1 MTDIKA
7 KRVGVLVELT
17 REFGRDLCRGI
28 TDFACSNEGFIP
40 FFITPETLKRKS
52 ELRTYDGFIARVM
65 TDEMAVTL
73 AALKK
78 PIVDVYYDKPR
89 PGFAIVKTNHSRIGR
104 LAAEHFL
111 ERKFKN
117 FAFCGFAGGRFS
129 NYCSRAFQRAL
140 AAKGHRCHDYLPDS
154 KAKYEFDS
162 TVLINEQL
170 NRAPDAKALAKWIAI
185 LPKPV
190 AVFCPNDLRAWQLLQ
205 VCKECDVDVPHDIA
219 ILGLDN
225 DVIVCGFSNPMLS
238 SIDPDTPA
246 IGREAAR
253 TLVEMM
259 NDPDFRKKTMI
270 RQVDP
275 NRVIGRASTE
285 VYPIDPPWLSDVLVY
300 MRKRVGDRLTADDVF
315 KHLGLSHTT
324 VNRTFRKVLNTTVQ
338 KEIAAARMEEA
349 RRLLENTVL
358 NTAQI
363 AKRAGFASSTYFVH
377 TFTKAH
383 GISPISWRK
392 QHRQS

>member
-1 MTDIKA
+1 MTDSKA

-17 REFGRDLCRGI
+17 REFGRDLCKGI
-28 TDFACSNEGFIP
+28 TDFACSHEGFIP

-52 ELRTYDGFIARVM
+52 ELKSYDGFIARVM
-65 TDEMAVTL
+65 SDEMAATL

-78 PIVDVYYDKPR
+78 PIVDMYYDKPR

-140 AAKGHRCHDYLPDS
+140 AAKGHRCHSYQPDAR
-154 KAKYEFDS
+154 AKYEFDS

-170 NRAPDAKALAKWIAI
+170 NRAPDAKALAKWIAL

-205 VCKECDVDVPHDIA
+205 VCKECDIHVPHDIA

-225 DVIVCGFSNPMLS
+225 DVIVCGFSNPMIS

-259 NDPDFRKKTMI
+259 NDPDFRKKTLI
-270 RQVDP
+270 RQVNP

-285 VYPIDPPWLSDVLVY
+285 VYPIDPPWLSDALVY
-300 MRKRVGDRLTADDVF
+300 MRKRVSDQLTADDVF

-324 VNRTFRKVLNTTVQ
+324 VNRTFRKVLNITVQ

-349 RRLLENTVL
+349 RRLLENTDL
-358 NTAQI
+358 KTAQI
-363 AKRAGFASSTYFVH
+363 AERSGFASATYFVH
-377 TFTKAH
+377 TFTQAH

-392 QHRQS
+392 QHRQP